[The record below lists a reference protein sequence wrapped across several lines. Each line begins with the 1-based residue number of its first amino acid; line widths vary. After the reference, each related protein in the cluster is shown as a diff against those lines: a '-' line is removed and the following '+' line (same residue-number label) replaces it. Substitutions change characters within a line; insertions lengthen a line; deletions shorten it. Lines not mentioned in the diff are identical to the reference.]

1 MKWPEHAKKVSLFD
15 PNRPQINERPGLLRP
30 DGSPMQAV
38 VPSLSIDLLAP
49 TRKPSHS
56 FSVRSGEEVTCELW
70 AFVWKGHAAERLS
83 YSCSAYDILDILERW
98 EASPEFFLVSCM
110 GWEPSAQVAKEV
122 QHFSAGA
129 PPAGV
134 RVLSLDDVEF

>member
-38 VPSLSIDLLAP
+38 VPSLSIDLLTP
-49 TRKPSHS
+49 I
-56 FSVRSGEEVTCELW
+56 RSGEEVTCELW

-83 YSCSAYDILDILERW
+83 YPCCAYDIPDILERW
-98 EASPEFFLVSCM
+98 EACPEFFLVTYM
-110 GWEPSAQVAKEV
+110 NWEPSAQVAEKV